1 MKKLLILSLTVFL
14 VSALSAQVYINEL
27 DYDQP
32 GTDATEFIELAG
44 PDNTSLN
51 GYTIELVNGFDG
63 AVYQSADLTGFTIP
77 PDNVGGY
84 GFFVVGAAAVT
95 NVDFTP
101 AAWPATNIIQNGA
114 PDGVLLK
121 LNGVVVD
128 GFSYEGAIDNN
139 PDFTPGMA
147 ISAAEDNLSPN
158 LSIGRILFGFDPNN
172 QDQYFAPLAN
182 TPSPGEVNT
191 AHGQVIGGNIPP
203 SISNISRTPKIP
215 AANENTTVTATVTD
229 PGTRTIT
236 TVELHYTINGG
247 GVQAV
252 TMANIG
258 GDNYSGDIPAA
269 AYNDAD
275 RVEYWI
281 FAEDDGALTSE
292 SARSRFFAGNTP
304 IAAVRPVDANGVM
317 LYDGY
322 DARLTGVATVEDSTF
337 SPTNLDV
344 YIQDASGGIN
354 LFAFGLNTDIIRYN
368 SYTVV
373 GTIDQFNGK
382 AEIIPADQVNDI
394 IDNGPATPPAPQV
407 KTIAQLLADAETLE
421 GLLIQVL
428 QADTTGVGDPWPAAG
443 LNANIEITDDGGI
456 SLLTLRIDADT
467 DIDGSPEP
475 SWPADITGIFLQFDN
490 SSPFTAGYQ
499 LQPRSVND
507 ISSGCLPGLLG
518 DINGDGAVNSLDA
531 LLMLSYDAGL
541 PLPQPFLD
549 RIALGFGDVTEDGLT
564 NSTDALVTLSWEV
577 GFTVPFPVGD
587 PVCL

>member
-1 MKKLLILSLTVFL
+1 MKRLLITLWSVFL
-14 VSALSAQVYINEL
+14 FSALSAQVYINEL

-32 GTDATEFIELAG
+32 GTDNAEFIELVG

-63 AVYQSADLTGFTIP
+63 SVYLSADLSGFSIP
-77 PDNVGGY
+77 PDNVGGH
-84 GFFVVGAAAVT
+84 GFFVVGAATVP
-95 NVDFTP
+95 NVDLTP
-101 AAWPATNIIQNGA
+101 AGWPATNIIQNGA

-128 GFSYEGAIDNN
+128 GFSYEGAIGNN
-139 PDFTPGMA
+139 PNFTPGMA
-147 ISAAEDNLSPN
+147 ISASEDNLSPN
-158 LSIGRILFGFDPNN
+158 LSIGRTLLGFDPNN
-172 QDQYFAPLAN
+172 QNQYFASLAN

-203 SISNISRTPKIP
+203 SISSVSRTPKVP
-215 AANENTTVTATVTD
+215 AANENTTVIALVTD
-229 PGTRTIT
+229 PGARTIT
-236 TVELHYTINGG
+236 TVELRYMINGG

-252 TMANIG
+252 TMTHLG
-258 GDNYSGDIPAA
+258 GNTYSGDIPAA

-275 RVEYWI
+275 QVEYWVY
-281 FAEDDGALTSE
+281 AEDDGSLSSE
-292 SARSRFFAGNTP
+292 SAHFRFFAGNTP
-304 IAAVRPVDANGVM
+304 IAAVRAVDANGVM

-337 SPTNLDV
+337 SLTNLDV
-344 YIQDASGGIN
+344 YIQDASAGIN
-354 LFAFGLNTDIIRYN
+354 LFAFGLNTNITRYN

-394 IDNGPATPPAPQV
+394 IDNGPAAPPAPLV
-407 KTIAQLLADAETLE
+407 RTIAQLLADAENLE
-421 GLLIQVL
+421 GLLVQIL
-428 QADTTGVGDPWPAAG
+428 QADTTGGGDPWPAAG

-475 SWPADITGIFLQFDN
+475 SWPVDITGIFTQFDT
-490 SSPFTAGYQ
+490 SSPFTTGYQ
-499 LQPRSVND
+499 IQPRSVDD
-507 ISSGCLPGLLG
+507 IVSGCTPGLLG
-518 DINGDGAVNSLDA
+518 DINGDNAVNSLDA

-549 RIALGFGDVTEDGLT
+549 RIALGFGDVTEDGQT

-577 GFTVPFPVGD
+577 GFPVPFQVGSQ
-587 PVCL
+587 VCL

>member
-1 MKKLLILSLTVFL
+1 MKRLLITLWSVFL
-14 VSALSAQVYINEL
+14 LSALSAQVYINEI

-32 GTDATEFIELAG
+32 GTDNAEFIELVG
-44 PDNTSLN
+44 PDNTSLD
-51 GYTIELVNGFDG
+51 GYTIELVNGANG
-63 AVYQSADLTGFTIP
+63 VVYRTVDLAGLAIP
-77 PDNVGGY
+77 PDNISGY
-84 GFFVVGAAAVT
+84 GFFVIGPAGFS

-101 AAWPATNIIQNGA
+101 TGWTTDQIQNGA
-114 PDGVLLK
+114 PDGILLK

-128 GFSYEGAIDNN
+128 GFSYEGAIGNN
-139 PDFTPGMA
+139 ADFTPGMA
-147 ISAAEDNLSPN
+147 ISATEDNLAPN

-172 QDQYFAPLAN
+172 QDQYFAPIAH

-191 AHGQVIGGNIPP
+191 DHGQVIGGNAPP
-203 SISNISRTPKIP
+203 SIGSISRTPKIP
-215 AANENTTVTATVTD
+215 NANQNTTVTATVTD
-229 PGTRTIT
+229 PAARTIT
-236 TVELHYTINGG
+236 AVELRYTINGG

-252 TMANIG
+252 TMANVG
-258 GDNYSGDIPAA
+258 GNDYSGDIPAA

-281 FAEDDGALTSE
+281 YAEDDGSLTSE
-292 SARSRFFAGNTP
+292 SVHFRFFAGNTS

-322 DARLTGVATVEDSTF
+322 DARLTGVATVEHGTF

-344 YIQDASGGIN
+344 YIQDATAGIN
-354 LFAFGLNTDIIRYN
+354 LFAFGLNTGIIRYN
-368 SYTVV
+368 SYTVT

-394 IDNGPATPPAPQV
+394 IDNGPAAPPAPLV
-407 KTIAQLLADAETLE
+407 RTIAQLLADAENLE
-421 GLLIQVL
+421 GMLVQIL

-443 LNANIEITDDGGI
+443 LNANIEITDDGGT

-475 SWPADITGIFLQFDN
+475 SWPADITGIFLQFDA
-490 SSPFTAGYQ
+490 SLPYTEGYQ
-499 LQPRSVND
+499 IQPRSVDD

-518 DINGDGAVNSLDA
+518 DINGDNAVNSLDA

-549 RIALGFGDVTEDGLT
+549 RIALGFGDVTEDGQT

-577 GFTVPFPVGD
+577 GFPVPFQVGSQ
-587 PVCL
+587 VCL